1 VLNLSGRKSVWQW
14 LRQVK
19 ARDAWFL
26 LSALRRTQRM
36 MDPAHY
42 LAEYDLARGDESLTA
57 SIEKSVGSTVPL
69 T

>member
-1 VLNLSGRKSVWQW
+1 VLNLSGRKSIWQW

-19 ARDAWFL
+19 PRDALFL
-26 LSALRRTQRM
+26 PRALRRTQRM

-42 LAEYDLARGDESLTA
+42 LEEYDVVAGAESVAA
-57 SIEKSVGSTVPL
+57 SNENSFGSTVPL